1 MLCLH
6 QSISA
11 VPSWKWLI
19 CPTGNILLKEALD
32 LYLRQSDKH
41 YDYVFIDCP
50 PSLGLLVINA
60 MCAVTEMLIPIQAEY
75 YALEGLGQLINTIG
89 LVQEHFNPVLL
100 GVHHARHDV
109 RSPNVIEP

>member
-1 MLCLH
+1 MITC
-6 QSISA
+6 S
-11 VPSWKWLI
+11 LI
-19 CPTGNILLKEALD
+19 ARPAWA
-32 LYLRQSDKH
+32 S
-41 YDYVFIDCP
+41 
-50 PSLGLLVINA
+50 LVINA

-89 LVQEHFNPVLL
+89 LVQEHFNPRTA